1 MVEIIENQLHGTSAI
16 SLPGKIGNA
25 RGALKVDGLD
35 QFNPSANLKLEGKKD
50 KKGRKDGK
58 KTSCC

>member
-1 MVEIIENQLHGTSAI
+1 LHGTSAI

-35 QFNPSANLKLEGKKD
+35 SNYGAGRLTLEEGAAFKK
-50 KKGRKDGK
+50 KKK
-58 KTSCC
+58 KCC